1 MFAMRLLIPIKSLSR
16 FWSKSIFSRLL
27 SSKSTS
33 FKNLLYLYLVQAAN
47 HLLPLVTLPHLA
59 RALGPES
66 FGKLLLAQA
75 IAQYLF
81 WILEYGFMFSATRQA
96 SQVRDRPEELGKVL
110 AGVMHAR
117 LLLLP
122 VALLFG
128 VLIAIF
134 IPPLRGEWSIVGGL
148 LLASIGSSFNF
159 TWFFQALEMMRT
171 LAIIEV
177 ATRFLYTLGV
187 FLFVRG
193 PQDVALP
200 LYLQALGLF
209 LSNGLGFFWALEKVA
224 WPGFSGGLFW
234 LRKGFN
240 LFVYNLVAALYSNVN
255 LLLASLLLPMVQVSH
270 YAAGERL
277 VRPLVNLWAPINRLL
292 FPRLSFQVIHDPK
305 EARRWMVYGGA
316 VLFSVGLGL
325 SGLLFLLAPFLVQ
338 VMLGPGYEEVT
349 PLLKVMA
356 FFLLFSALSSFLGLQ
371 VLLPL
376 GREQGLLWGTL
387 LGACWNIGV
396 GWYAAVRWGAHGLA
410 WTLVS
415 GEAWVLGGMLLTLWR
430 WKRLEGGRG

>member
-1 MFAMRLLIPIKSLSR
+1 MFAMRLLVLIKSFSR
-16 FWSKSIFSRLL
+16 FWGKNVFSR
-27 SSKSTS
+27 SVFSKSTS
-33 FKNLLYLYLVQAAN
+33 FKSLFYLYFIQVINYLS
-47 HLLPLVTLPHLA
+47 PLVTFPHLA
-59 RALGPES
+59 RTLGSES
-66 FGKLLLAQA
+66 FGKFLLAQA
-75 IAQYLF
+75 IAQHLF

-96 SQVRDRPEELGKVL
+96 SQVRYKPNELGKVL
-110 AGVMHAR
+110 AGVIHAR

-159 TWFFQALEMMRT
+159 IWFFQAVEMMST
-171 LAIIEV
+171 VAVIEV
-177 ATRFLYTLGV
+177 STRFLYTLGV
-187 FLFVRG
+187 FLLVRG
-193 PQDVALP
+193 PEDAALP

-224 WPGFSGGLFW
+224 WPGLSGGLFW

-240 LFVYNLVAALYSNVN
+240 LFVYNLVTALYNNAN

-305 EARRWMVYGGA
+305 EAHRWMLYGGA

-325 SGLLFLLAPFLVQ
+325 SGLIFLLAPFLVQ

-356 FFLLFSALSSFLGLQ
+356 FFLLFSALSSFLGFQ

-387 LGACWNIGV
+387 LGVCWNIGV
-396 GWYAAVRWGAHGLA
+396 GWYAAMRWGAHGLA
-410 WTLVS
+410 WTLVA